1 MPRFPS
7 VRRSVAAPAAIA
19 VAAAAVLLTT
29 APTAGAGSASAAQA
43 DRYYRT
49 WATDVN
55 VRVSEA
61 APSTCGR
68 HPSVANCPD
77 VRERLQPSK
86 QFYVYCQGPGQ
97 TVGGNPYWL
106 MINTDTTTGWIA
118 SYFVDYPDNRLP
130 DVPDCP
136 GMSGVRAMS
145 GVGGASEAVA
155 PVAASS
161 GRALGPYSVTA
172 YETVNI
178 RSAPNTSGRA
188 FDKIRAGETRS
199 DALCWTRGETVRDHG
214 YTNDVWIGFTE
225 GWASAVY
232 LKGNEY
238 AGLPA
243 DATC

>member
-7 VRRSVAAPAAIA
+7 FRRSVAASAGIA
-19 VAAAAVLLTT
+19 VAALSLSAALPVT
-29 APTAGAGSASAAQA
+29 AHAAQA
-43 DRYYRT
+43 GRYYHT
-49 WATDVN
+49 WATNVN
-55 VRVSEA
+55 VRVSDA
-61 APSTCGR
+61 DPNTCGR

-77 VRERLQPSK
+77 VRERLQPGT

-106 MINTDTTTGWIA
+106 MINSGTATGWMA
-118 SYFVDYPDNRLP
+118 SYYVAYPDNRLP
-130 DVPDCP
+130 GVPDCP
-136 GMSGVRAMS
+136 GMSGVS
-145 GVGGASEAVA
+145 GAGA
-155 PVAASS
+155 PVAARS

-178 RSAPNTSGRA
+178 RSAPNTSSRA

-199 DALCWTRGETVRDHG
+199 DALCWTHGETIRDHG

-243 DATC
+243 DAKC

>member
-7 VRRSVAAPAAIA
+7 LRRSVAAPAAIA

-29 APTAGAGSASAAQA
+29 APTAGARTAPTAEAG
-43 DRYYRT
+43 RYHHT

-55 VRVSEA
+55 VRVS
-61 APSTCGR
+61 G
-68 HPSVANCPD
+68 
-77 VRERLQPSK
+77 
-86 QFYVYCQGPGQ
+86 
-97 TVGGNPYWL
+97 
-106 MINTDTTTGWIA
+106 
-118 SYFVDYPDNRLP
+118 
-130 DVPDCP
+130 
-136 GMSGVRAMS
+136 
-145 GVGGASEAVA
+145 
-155 PVAASS
+155 VAASS

-178 RSAPNTSGRA
+178 RSAPNTSSRA

-199 DALCWTRGETVRDHG
+199 DALCWTHGETVRDHG

>member
-77 VRERLQPSK
+77 VRERS
-86 QFYVYCQGPGQ
+86 
-97 TVGGNPYWL
+97 
-106 MINTDTTTGWIA
+106 
-118 SYFVDYPDNRLP
+118 SR
-130 DVPDCP
+130 
-136 GMSGVRAMS
+136 
-145 GVGGASEAVA
+145 
-155 PVAASS
+155 ASS
-161 GRALGPYSVTA
+161 STSTARAPGRPW
-172 YETVNI
+172 
-178 RSAPNTSGRA
+178 
-188 FDKIRAGETRS
+188 AGTR
-199 DALCWTRGETVRDHG
+199 TG
-214 YTNDVWIGFTE
+214 
-225 GWASAVY
+225 
-232 LKGNEY
+232 
-238 AGLPA
+238 
-243 DATC
+243 